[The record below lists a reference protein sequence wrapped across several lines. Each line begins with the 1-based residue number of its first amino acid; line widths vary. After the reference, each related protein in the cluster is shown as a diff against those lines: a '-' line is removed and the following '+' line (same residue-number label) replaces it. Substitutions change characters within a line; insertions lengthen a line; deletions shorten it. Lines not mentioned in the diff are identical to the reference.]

1 MVLQSQWSPVELN
14 VFNCLQD
21 LRNSSVLCSF
31 SYWWSGFHHVRVGNL
46 VFHMF
51 VCRLSGVPWEG
62 RLIFWID
69 DYVRSLTSPRWVVRC
84 LFVPQG
90 CSFPCT
96 WFFQGLLEKASLA
109 RETSA
114 RFIHHFCGEKFLESD
129 HVPRFRIFSAT
140 APKDKRSF
148 SSPSTLRR

>member
-1 MVLQSQWSPVELN
+1 MSSIVSKTWETLQRCA
-14 VFNCLQD
+14 VFLTDDLDFTMSGLEILSFTCL
-21 LRNSSVLCSF
+21 SV
-31 SYWWSGFHHVRVGNL
+31 
-46 VFHMF
+46 F
-51 VCRLSGVPWEG
+51 VCRLSGVPWER
-62 RLIFWID
+62 RLIFWMD

-96 WFFQGLLEKASLA
+96 WSFQGLLEKASLA

-140 APKDKRSF
+140 APKDRRSF